1 VYAFIRG
8 TLGKTVIIADNV
20 YYKLV
25 KMKGKKSFSELLRE
39 LIGKKKKG
47 NLDVLMIAFGTRTP
61 EEAEE
66 LKKELKEVEEWMDSW
81 TPTW

>member
-1 VYAFIRG
+1 M
-8 TLGKTVIIADNV
+8 GKTITIADDV
-20 YYKLV
+20 YYELV

-61 EEAEE
+61 EEVEE

-81 TPTW
+81 TPASL

>member
-1 VYAFIRG
+1 M
-8 TLGKTVIIADNV
+8 GKTITIADDV
-20 YYKLV
+20 YYELV

-61 EEAEE
+61 EEVEE
-66 LKKELKEVEEWMDSW
+66 LRKELKEVEEWMDSW
-81 TPTW
+81 TPAW

>member
-1 VYAFIRG
+1 M
-8 TLGKTVIIADNV
+8 GKTITIADDV
-20 YYKLV
+20 YYELV

-61 EEAEE
+61 EEVEE
-66 LKKELKEVEEWMDSW
+66 L
-81 TPTW
+81 

>member
-1 VYAFIRG
+1 MA
-8 TLGKTVIIADNV
+8 LGKTITIADDV
-20 YYKLV
+20 YYELV

-61 EEAEE
+61 EEVEE
-66 LKKELKEVEEWMDSW
+66 LRKELKEVEEWMDSW
-81 TPTW
+81 TPAW

>member
-1 VYAFIRG
+1 M
-8 TLGKTVIIADNV
+8 GKTITIADDV
-20 YYKLV
+20 YYELV

-61 EEAEE
+61 EEVEE

-81 TPTW
+81 TPVSL

>member
-1 VYAFIRG
+1 MV
-8 TLGKTVIIADNV
+8 LGKTITIADDV
-20 YYKLV
+20 YYELV

-47 NLDVLMIAFGTRTP
+47 NLDILMIAFGTRTP
-61 EEAEE
+61 EEVEQ

-81 TPTW
+81 TPAL